1 MVANLADALH
11 AAVYKP
17 ATQLIMA
24 CNQSPDWKVRRA
36 VYVLI
41 SHISEGCKKQVE
53 GDLKTITNLMLNGLK
68 DRR

>member
-1 MVANLADALH
+1 M
-11 AAVYKP
+11 YKP

-53 GDLKTITNLMLNGLK
+53 GDLKTITNMMLNGLK
-68 DRR
+68 DCR